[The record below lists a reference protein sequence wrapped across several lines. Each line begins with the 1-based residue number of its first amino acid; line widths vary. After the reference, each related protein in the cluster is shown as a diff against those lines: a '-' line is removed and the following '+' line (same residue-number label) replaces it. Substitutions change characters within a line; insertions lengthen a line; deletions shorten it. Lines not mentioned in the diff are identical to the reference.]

1 MDERWRGMTGSGK
14 NNSGGDSQ
22 SLRDDKSFVDD
33 SFETYEDYKRFL
45 KEMHKD
51 MFEKNENIK
60 AEQAQSQKKASDYEQ
75 AFNTY
80 RENLNTMSEA
90 NRMAMEIMK
99 SIAHIQS
106 QYIKQV
112 FDDFG
117 QMIRENAEAQQTA
130 EKGNTSTD
138 PAQHFK
144 KAMNRAFD
152 HSAQI
157 ADILINSNHELFQ
170 TAKKTIN
177 DNVSLFNNIM
187 FKRKH

>member
-1 MDERWRGMTGSGK
+1 MT
-14 NNSGGDSQ
+14 DSTKQ
-22 SLRDDKSFVDD
+22 NDDVFQLSEENKKFINE
-33 SFETYEDYKRFL
+33 SFETYEAYKSFL
-45 KEMHKD
+45 KGMYKEMS
-51 MFEKNENIK
+51 EK
-60 AEQAQSQKKASDYEQ
+60 AENNQHTEQENAKKTNSDYEH

-80 RENLNTMSEA
+80 RENLNVMGEA

-106 QYIKQV
+106 QYMKQV

-117 QMIRENAEAQQTA
+117 QMIRENAEPQENAS
-130 EKGNTSTD
+130 ENKSD
-138 PAQHFK
+138 PSQHFK

-170 TAKKTIN
+170 NAKKTIN

-187 FKRKH
+187 FKYKN